1 MVMERYRNLYYYD
14 YYRLNRGVMMPQLRT
29 ALFRIGTP
37 ILGIGCLIMLY
48 LILTNRELPG
58 AAWDAIWD
66 PVHFQSFKILF
77 ISIVLEAFPFILLG
91 VLFSA
96 LLQVFVTDEMI
107 RRIMPRNPVGGVL
120 VGGLLG
126 ILFPLCECG
135 MIPVV
140 RRLIRK
146 GMPAYIG
153 IVYLLAGPIV
163 NPIVFSSTFMA
174 FRSTPEVAYARM
186 IGAFVIAVTIGLL
199 LSKFMKRSPLRSDAE
214 QAPTAHEHG
223 HAHHAGHG
231 HVHAHHHHVEGTSR
245 PGFRARASATFSHA
259 SDEFFE
265 MGQYLLIGAL
275 LTAIIQTAVSRDVL
289 AGFAGEPALAYPF
302 MMAFAYILSICSTSD
317 AFIAASFSGI
327 FDQGPLLAFLVFGP
341 MIDFK
346 NTLMMLSTFKIK
358 IVLLLIALTAGLT
371 LAGAFVVEV
380 LL

>member
-1 MVMERYRNLYYYD
+1 
-14 YYRLNRGVMMPQLRT
+14 MPQIRT
-29 ALFRIGTP
+29 AIFRIGTP
-37 ILGIGCLIMLY
+37 LLGIGCLIMLY

-58 AAWDAIWD
+58 LAWDAVLD

-96 LLQVFVTDEMI
+96 LLQVFVTDELI
-107 RRIMPRNPVGGVL
+107 RRIMPRNPVAGVL

-146 GMPAYIG
+146 GMPAYVG

-174 FRSTPEVAYARM
+174 FRATPEIAYARM
-186 IGAFVIAVTIGLL
+186 IAAFAIAVAIGLL
-199 LSKFMKRSPLRSDAE
+199 LSKFMKRSPLRQDSE
-214 QAPTAHEHG
+214 QASSEHG
-223 HAHHAGHG
+223 HGHEHAHHAHA
-231 HVHAHHHHVEGTSR
+231 HVHAHVHTHGLPGGETR
-245 PGFRARASATFSHA
+245 RQGFRARASATFSHA

-275 LTAIIQTAVSRDVL
+275 LTAVIQTAVSRDVL
-289 AGFAGEPALAYPF
+289 AGFAGEPTLAYPF

-327 FDQGPLLAFLVFGP
+327 FEQGPLLAFLVFGP

-346 NTLMMLSTFKIK
+346 NTLMMLSTFKLK
-358 IVLLLIALTAGLT
+358 IVAVLIALTAALT
-371 LAGAFVVEV
+371 LAGALIAEV

>member
-1 MVMERYRNLYYYD
+1 
-14 YYRLNRGVMMPQLRT
+14 MPQIRT

-37 ILGIGCLIMLY
+37 LLGIGCLIMLY

-58 AAWDAIWD
+58 AAWDAILD

-163 NPIVFSSTFMA
+163 NPIVFASTFMA
-174 FRSTPEVAYARM
+174 FRATPEIAYARM
-186 IGAFVIAVTIGLL
+186 IAAFVIAVTIGLL

-214 QAPTAHEHG
+214 QAPLAHG
-223 HAHHAGHG
+223 HPHHAGHER
-231 HVHAHHHHVEGTSR
+231 VHAHHDHGDGERTSR
-245 PGFRARASATFSHA
+245 AGFRARASATLSHA

-275 LTAIIQTAVSRDVL
+275 LTAIIQTAVSRDAL

-327 FDQGPLLAFLVFGP
+327 FEQGPLLAFLVFGP

-358 IVLLLIALTAGLT
+358 IVVLLIALTAVLT
-371 LAGAFVVEV
+371 LAGAFIAEV